1 MGYAYNWPVAFL
13 CFFFNFLVV
22 CRSVGSPNHTICMH
36 TTSDTSVHLFY
47 AANVTF
53 PSHFQRHFAA
63 AQDFVVH
70 TGYEYAGVTMLVH
83 LFANLVLTFPSLVNC
98 TRPVSVYANASCV
111 QVICAKP
118 LNQSLSTKGLGEVA
132 FSFIDEDLRLHIRP
146 TLICWFA
153 LLLVHFL
160 PMPRCSGS

>member
-1 MGYAYNWPVAFL
+1 MGRAYNWPVALL
-13 CFFFNFLVV
+13 CFFFHFLFI
-22 CRSVGSPNHTICMH
+22 RGSAGSNNTTICMH

-83 LFANLVLTFPSLVNC
+83 LFANLILTFPSLVNC

-111 QVICAKP
+111 QVECCPA
-118 LNQSLSTKGLGEVA
+118 NSTSGLGEIS

-160 PMPRCSGS
+160 PMPRSRSP

>member
-1 MGYAYNWPVAFL
+1 MGRSNSGPVAFL
-13 CFFFNFLVV
+13 CFFFYFFFI
-22 CRSVGSPNHTICMH
+22 RGSVGSNNTTICMH
-36 TTSDTSVHLFY
+36 TTSNTGVHLFY

-83 LFANLVLTFPSLVNC
+83 LFANLVLTFPNLVNC
-98 TRPVSVYANASCV
+98 SHPVTVYANASCV
-111 QVICAKP
+111 QVVCKHVNLTSGI
-118 LNQSLSTKGLGEVA
+118 GEIS

-146 TLICWFA
+146 TLISWFA

-160 PMPRCSGS
+160 PMPRCTGS

>member
-1 MGYAYNWPVAFL
+1 MGCTYSGPAALLCLLLYFL
-13 CFFFNFLVV
+13 FIG
-22 CRSVGSPNHTICMH
+22 GSDGSNNITICMH
-36 TTSDTSVHLFY
+36 TTGDTSVHLFY

-83 LFANLVLTFPSLVNC
+83 LFANLVMTFPSLVNC
-98 TRPVSVYANASCV
+98 SHPVQVFANASCV
-111 QVICAKP
+111 QMVCTLINSSA
-118 LNQSLSTKGLGEVA
+118 SAFGGLGELS

-146 TLICWFA
+146 TFICWFT

-160 PMPRCSGS
+160 PMPRCRGS

>member
-1 MGYAYNWPVAFL
+1 MGRAHNRPVAFL
-13 CFFFNFLVV
+13 CFFLHLFFI
-22 CRSVGSPNHTICMH
+22 RGSASSNNTTICMH
-36 TTSDTSVHLFY
+36 STSDTSVHLFY

-83 LFANLVLTFPSLVNC
+83 LFANLILTFPSLVNC
-98 TRPVSVYANASCV
+98 THPVSVYANASCV
-111 QVICAKP
+111 QVVCC
-118 LNQSLSTKGLGEVA
+118 LSPSTSGFGA
-132 FSFIDEDLRLHIRP
+132 ISFSFIDEDLRLHIRP

-160 PMPRCSGS
+160 PMPRCRGS

>member
-1 MGYAYNWPVAFL
+1 MGCAYGGPAAFL
-13 CFFFNFLVV
+13 CLLLYFLFIG
-22 CRSVGSPNHTICMH
+22 GSAGRNNTTICMH
-36 TTSDTSVHLFY
+36 TTSNTGVHLFY

-98 TRPVSVYANASCV
+98 SHPVKVYANASCV
-111 QVICAKP
+111 QMVC
-118 LNQSLSTKGLGEVA
+118 SLVNSTQGLGKIS

-160 PMPRCSGS
+160 PMPRSRGS

>member
-1 MGYAYNWPVAFL
+1 MGCSNNRSVAFL
-13 CFFFNFLVV
+13 CVFFYLFFV
-22 CRSVGSPNHTICMH
+22 CGSVGSNNNTICMR

-47 AANVTF
+47 AAGVTF

-83 LFANLVLTFPSLVNC
+83 LFANLVLTFPELVNC
-98 TRPVSVYANASCV
+98 TRPVTVLANASCV
-111 QVICAKP
+111 QVSCNTSKP
-118 LNQSLSTKGLGEVA
+118 GDASGQLS

-160 PMPRCSGS
+160 PMPRCRGS

>member
-1 MGYAYNWPVAFL
+1 MGRAYSGPVALLCLFL
-13 CFFFNFLVV
+13 HLCLFPG
-22 CRSVGSPNHTICMH
+22 SVGRDNTTICMH
-36 TTSDTSVHLFY
+36 TTSDTGVHLFY

-53 PSHFQRHFAA
+53 PSHFQRHFAG

-83 LFANLVLTFPSLVNC
+83 LFANLILTFPSLVNC
-98 TRPVSVYANASCV
+98 SRPVEVYANASCV
-111 QVICAKP
+111 QVVCV
-118 LNQSLSTKGLGEVA
+118 LNQTTTGLGQLS
-132 FSFIDEDLRLHIRP
+132 FSFVDEDLRLHIRP

-160 PMPRCSGS
+160 PMPRC

>member
-1 MGYAYNWPVAFL
+1 MGCAYGGPAAFL
-13 CFFFNFLVV
+13 CLLFYFLFIG
-22 CRSVGSPNHTICMH
+22 GSAGRNNTTICMH
-36 TTSDTSVHLFY
+36 TTSNTGVHLFY

-98 TRPVSVYANASCV
+98 SHPVEVFANASCV
-111 QVICAKP
+111 QMVCNP
-118 LNQSLSTKGLGEVA
+118 VNSTKGLGKIS

-160 PMPRCSGS
+160 PMPRSRGS

>member
-1 MGYAYNWPVAFL
+1 MGRAYNWPVALL
-13 CFFFNFLVV
+13 CFFFHFFFI
-22 CRSVGSPNHTICMH
+22 RGSAGSNNTTICMH

-83 LFANLVLTFPSLVNC
+83 LFANLILTFPSLVNC

-111 QVICAKP
+111 QVVCC
-118 LNQSLSTKGLGEVA
+118 LNHSTSGLGKIS

-160 PMPRCSGS
+160 PMPRSRGP

>member
-1 MGYAYNWPVAFL
+1 MGRAYSGPVAFL
-13 CFFFNFLVV
+13 CLFFHFLFI
-22 CRSVGSPNHTICMH
+22 CGSVGRNNTTICMH
-36 TTSDTSVHLFY
+36 TTSNTSVHLFY

-83 LFANLVLTFPSLVNC
+83 LFANLVLTFPELVNC
-98 TRPVSVYANASCV
+98 SHPVEVFANASCV
-111 QVICAKP
+111 QMACKHV
-118 LNQSLSTKGLGEVA
+118 NSSKGLGEIS

-146 TLICWFA
+146 TLICWFT

-160 PMPRCSGS
+160 PMPCSRGS

>member
-1 MGYAYNWPVAFL
+1 MGRANSRPVALL
-13 CFFFNFLVV
+13 CFFFHLCFVPGNAG
-22 CRSVGSPNHTICMH
+22 RNNTTICTH
-36 TTSDTSVHLFY
+36 TTSDTGVHLFY

-83 LFANLVLTFPSLVNC
+83 LFANLILTFPSLVNC
-98 TRPVSVYANASCV
+98 TRAVGVYANASCV
-111 QVICAKP
+111 QVVCSSHHAVA
-118 LNQSLSTKGLGEVA
+118 GLGQLS
-132 FSFIDEDLRLHIRP
+132 FSFVDEDLRLHIRP

-160 PMPRCSGS
+160 PMPRCRGS

>member
-1 MGYAYNWPVAFL
+1 MGRTHSGPAAFL
-13 CFFFNFLVV
+13 CIFLHLFFIN
-22 CRSVGSPNHTICMH
+22 RSVGSNNTTICMH
-36 TTSDTSVHLFY
+36 TTSNTSVHLFY

-83 LFANLVLTFPSLVNC
+83 LFANLAMTFPELVNC
-98 TRPVSVYANASCV
+98 THPVSVYANASCV
-111 QVICAKP
+111 QIVCTVFNSTGGTGI
-118 LNQSLSTKGLGEVA
+118 LSY
-132 FSFIDEDLRLHIRP
+132 SFIDEDLRLHIRP

-160 PMPRCSGS
+160 PMPRCRGS

>member
-1 MGYAYNWPVAFL
+1 MDCTYNGPVAFL
-13 CFFFNFLVV
+13 CFLLYFLFV
-22 CRSVGSPNHTICMH
+22 RGSVGGNNTTICMH
-36 TTSDTSVHLFY
+36 TTSDTGVHLFY

-83 LFANLVLTFPSLVNC
+83 LFANFVLTFPSLINC

-111 QVICAKP
+111 QAVC
-118 LNQSLSTKGLGEVA
+118 NHTNSTTGLGQLS

-146 TLICWFA
+146 TLLCWFT

-160 PMPRCSGS
+160 PMPRCGGS

>member
-1 MGYAYNWPVAFL
+1 MGRAYYWPVAFL
-13 CFFFNFLVV
+13 CFFFHFFFI
-22 CRSVGSPNHTICMH
+22 CGSAGINNTTICMH
-36 TTSDTSVHLFY
+36 STSDTSVHLFY

-83 LFANLVLTFPSLVNC
+83 LFANLILTFPSLVNC

-111 QVICAKP
+111 QVVCCLKD
-118 LNQSLSTKGLGEVA
+118 STSGLGEIS

-160 PMPRCSGS
+160 PMPRCRGP

>member
-1 MGYAYNWPVAFL
+1 MGCTYSGPAAFL
-13 CFFFNFLVV
+13 CLLLYFLFIGG
-22 CRSVGSPNHTICMH
+22 SVGRDNTTICMH
-36 TTSDTSVHLFY
+36 TISDTSVHLFY

-83 LFANLVLTFPSLVNC
+83 LFANLVMTFPSLVNC
-98 TRPVSVYANASCV
+98 SHPVQVFANASCV
-111 QVICAKP
+111 QMVCEHV
-118 LNQSLSTKGLGEVA
+118 NSSRGLGELS

-146 TLICWFA
+146 TLICWFT

-160 PMPRCSGS
+160 PMPRSRGS

>member
-1 MGYAYNWPVAFL
+1 MGCTYSGPATFL
-13 CFFFNFLVV
+13 CFFFYFLLI
-22 CRSVGSPNHTICMH
+22 RESVGSANTTICMH
-36 TTSDTSVHLFY
+36 TTSNTSVHLFY

-98 TRPVSVYANASCV
+98 SHPVTVFANASCV
-111 QVICAKP
+111 QVVCARV
-118 LNQSLSTKGLGEVA
+118 NSLVGLGEIS
-132 FSFIDEDLRLHIRP
+132 FSFIDADLRLHIRP
-146 TLICWFA
+146 TLVCWFA

-160 PMPRCSGS
+160 PMPRCRGS

>member
-1 MGYAYNWPVAFL
+1 MDRAYNRPVAFL
-13 CFFFNFLVV
+13 CFIFYFLFI
-22 CRSVGSPNHTICMH
+22 RGSDGSNHTTICMH
-36 TTSDTSVHLFY
+36 PTSNTGVHLFY

-83 LFANLVLTFPSLVNC
+83 LFANLVLSFPSLVNC
-98 TRPVSVYANASCV
+98 SRPVSVYANASCV
-111 QVICAKP
+111 QVVCTLI
-118 LNQSLSTKGLGEVA
+118 NSTAGVGKFS
-132 FSFIDEDLRLHIRP
+132 FSFIDEDLRLYIRP

-160 PMPRCSGS
+160 PMPRCRGP

>member
-1 MGYAYNWPVAFL
+1 MGRTYSGPAAFL
-13 CFFFNFLVV
+13 CFFLYLFFI
-22 CRSVGSPNHTICMH
+22 RGSVGSNNTTICMH
-36 TTSDTSVHLFY
+36 TTSNTSVHLFY

-98 TRPVSVYANASCV
+98 TRPVKVYANASCV
-111 QVICAKP
+111 QVVCK
-118 LNQSLSTKGLGEVA
+118 LVNVTDTLGEVS

-146 TLICWFA
+146 TLICWFT

-160 PMPRCSGS
+160 PMPRCRGS

>member
-1 MGYAYNWPVAFL
+1 MGHAYSGPVTFL
-13 CFFFNFLVV
+13 CFFLYFCFISG
-22 CRSVGSPNHTICMH
+22 SVGSNNTTICMH
-36 TTSDTSVHLFY
+36 TTSNTSVHLFY

-98 TRPVSVYANASCV
+98 THFVNVFANASCV
-111 QVICAKP
+111 QVVCNRISP
-118 LNQSLSTKGLGEVA
+118 TPGLGQLS

-146 TLICWFA
+146 TLVCWFT

-160 PMPRCSGS
+160 PMPRCRGS

>member
-1 MGYAYNWPVAFL
+1 MGRAYSGPVALLCLFL
-13 CFFFNFLVV
+13 HLCLILG
-22 CRSVGSPNHTICMH
+22 SVGCNNTTICMH
-36 TTSDTSVHLFY
+36 TTSDTGVHLFY

-83 LFANLVLTFPSLVNC
+83 LFANLILTFPSLVDC
-98 TRPVSVYANASCV
+98 SRPVEVYANASCV
-111 QVICAKP
+111 QVVCS
-118 LNQSLSTKGLGEVA
+118 LNQTTTGLGQLS
-132 FSFIDEDLRLHIRP
+132 FSFVDEDLRLHIRP

-153 LLLVHFL
+153 LMLVHFL

>member
-1 MGYAYNWPVAFL
+1 MGRTYIGPVAFL
-13 CFFFNFLVV
+13 CLFFYLFLI
-22 CRSVGSPNHTICMH
+22 SGSDGSNNTTICMH
-36 TTSDTSVHLFY
+36 TTSNTSVHLFY

-98 TRPVSVYANASCV
+98 SHPVKVFANASCV
-111 QVICAKP
+111 QVVCTRF
-118 LNQSLSTKGLGEVA
+118 NSSSGLGA
-132 FSFIDEDLRLHIRP
+132 LSFSFIDEDLRLHIRP
-146 TLICWFA
+146 TLICWFT

-160 PMPRCSGS
+160 PMPRCRGS

>member
-1 MGYAYNWPVAFL
+1 MGRTYDRPVAFL
-13 CFFFNFLVV
+13 CFIFHFLLV
-22 CRSVGSPNHTICMH
+22 RGSAGSNNTTICMH
-36 TTSDTSVHLFY
+36 TTSDTGVHLFY

-98 TRPVSVYANASCV
+98 SHPVSVYANASCV
-111 QVICAKP
+111 QVVCR
-118 LNQSLSTKGLGEVA
+118 LVNSTVGAGTFS
-132 FSFIDEDLRLHIRP
+132 FSFIDEDLRLYIRP

-160 PMPRCSGS
+160 PMPRCRGP

>member
-1 MGYAYNWPVAFL
+1 MGHAHSGPVAFL
-13 CFFFNFLVV
+13 CFFLYFRFIFG
-22 CRSVGSPNHTICMH
+22 SVSSGNTTICMH
-36 TTSDTSVHLFY
+36 TTSNTSVHLFY

-98 TRPVSVYANASCV
+98 SRPVSVFANASCV
-111 QVICAKP
+111 QLVCNCTRP
-118 LNQSLSTKGLGEVA
+118 TTGLGQLS
-132 FSFIDEDLRLHIRP
+132 FSFVDEDLRLHIRP

-160 PMPRCSGS
+160 PMPRCRGS

>member
-1 MGYAYNWPVAFL
+1 MDRTYCGPATLL
-13 CFFFNFLVV
+13 CFLFHFLLF
-22 CRSVGSPNHTICMH
+22 RGGVGSNNTTICMH
-36 TTSDTSVHLFY
+36 TTSNTSVHLFY

-70 TGYEYAGVTMLVH
+70 TGYEYAGVSMLVH

-98 TRPVSVYANASCV
+98 SRPVTVYANASCV
-111 QVICAKP
+111 QVVCVLA
-118 LNQSLSTKGLGEVA
+118 NSTGGLGGLS

-146 TLICWFA
+146 TLICWFT

-160 PMPRCSGS
+160 PMPRCRGS

>member
-1 MGYAYNWPVAFL
+1 MDRTYIGPATLL
-13 CFFFNFLVV
+13 CFLFHFLLI
-22 CRSVGSPNHTICMH
+22 RGGVGSNNTAICMH

-98 TRPVSVYANASCV
+98 THPVSVYANASCV
-111 QVICAKP
+111 QLVC
-118 LNQSLSTKGLGEVA
+118 NQTLSTSGLGGVA
-132 FSFIDEDLRLHIRP
+132 FSFIDEDLRLYIRP

-160 PMPRCSGS
+160 PMPRCSGP

>member
-1 MGYAYNWPVAFL
+1 MDHAHHWSVTFL
-13 CFFFNFLVV
+13 CFFFHIFFI
-22 CRSVGSPNHTICMH
+22 RGSVGSNNTTICMH

-63 AQDFVVH
+63 AQDFVMH

-83 LFANLVLTFPSLVNC
+83 LFANLILTFPPLVNC

-111 QVICAKP
+111 QVVCRHANSTSGIGK
-118 LNQSLSTKGLGEVA
+118 LS

-160 PMPRCSGS
+160 PMPRCRST

>member
-1 MGYAYNWPVAFL
+1 MGRAYNRPVALL
-13 CFFFNFLVV
+13 CFFFHLFLI
-22 CRSVGSPNHTICMH
+22 CGGAGSNNTTICML
-36 TTSDTSVHLFY
+36 TTSDTGVHLFY

-83 LFANLVLTFPSLVNC
+83 LFANLILTFPSLVNC
-98 TRPVSVYANASCV
+98 THPVSVYANASCV
-111 QVICAKP
+111 QVACR
-118 LNQSLSTKGLGEVA
+118 LENSTSGLGELS
-132 FSFIDEDLRLHIRP
+132 FSFVDEDLRLHIRP

-160 PMPRCSGS
+160 PMPRCRGP

>member
-1 MGYAYNWPVAFL
+1 MGRAHDWPAALL
-13 CFFFNFLVV
+13 CFFFHFLFI
-22 CRSVGSPNHTICMH
+22 RGSAGGNNTTICMH
-36 TTSDTSVHLFY
+36 TTSDTGVHLFY
-47 AANVTF
+47 TANVTF

-98 TRPVSVYANASCV
+98 THPVSVYANASCV
-111 QVICAKP
+111 QVVCHL
-118 LNQSLSTKGLGEVA
+118 LNSTGGLGQVS
-132 FSFIDEDLRLHIRP
+132 FSFIDEDLRLYIRP
-146 TLICWFA
+146 TLISWFA

-160 PMPRCSGS
+160 PMPRCRGP

>member
-1 MGYAYNWPVAFL
+1 MDYANARPTSLLCIFIYFL
-13 CFFFNFLVV
+13 FIC
-22 CRSVGSPNHTICMH
+22 GSYGSNNTTICMH
-36 TTSDTSVHLFY
+36 PTSNTGVHLFY

-83 LFANLVLTFPSLVNC
+83 LFTNLVLTFPDLVNC
-98 TRPVSVYANASCV
+98 SRPVTVYANASCL
-111 QVICAKP
+111 QVVCNKTTQQ
-118 LNQSLSTKGLGEVA
+118 LHSGRFL
-132 FSFIDEDLRLHIRP
+132 FSFIDEELRLHIRP
-146 TLICWFA
+146 TLICWFT

-160 PMPRCSGS
+160 PMPRCRSS

>member
-1 MGYAYNWPVAFL
+1 MGRTYSGPAAFL
-13 CFFFNFLVV
+13 CLLLHFLFIGG
-22 CRSVGSPNHTICMH
+22 SVSCNNITICMH
-36 TTSDTSVHLFY
+36 TISDTSVHLFY

-83 LFANLVLTFPSLVNC
+83 LFANLVMTFPSLVNC
-98 TRPVSVYANASCV
+98 SHPVQVFANASCV
-111 QVICAKP
+111 QVVCN
-118 LNQSLSTKGLGEVA
+118 LVNSSEGLGEFS

-146 TLICWFA
+146 TLICWFT

-160 PMPRCSGS
+160 PMPRSRGS

>member
-1 MGYAYNWPVAFL
+1 MGCTYSGPAALL
-13 CFFFNFLVV
+13 CFLFYFLFIGG
-22 CRSVGSPNHTICMH
+22 SVGGNNTTICMH

-63 AQDFVVH
+63 AQDFVAH

-98 TRPVSVYANASCV
+98 SHPVSVYANASCV
-111 QVICAKP
+111 QVSC
-118 LNQSLSTKGLGEVA
+118 NTTLSVGGLGEVS
-132 FSFIDEDLRLHIRP
+132 FYFIDEDLRLHIRP

-160 PMPRCSGS
+160 PMPRCTGS

>member
-1 MGYAYNWPVAFL
+1 MGRAYNWPVAFL
-13 CFFFNFLVV
+13 CFFFHFFFI
-22 CRSVGSPNHTICMH
+22 CGSAGSNNTTICMH
-36 TTSDTSVHLFY
+36 STSDTSVHLFY

-83 LFANLVLTFPSLVNC
+83 LFANLVLTFPDLVNC
-98 TRPVSVYANASCV
+98 SHPVKVFANASCV
-111 QVICAKP
+111 QLVCKHV
-118 LNQSLSTKGLGEVA
+118 NSSKGLGEIS

-146 TLICWFA
+146 TLICWFT

-160 PMPRCSGS
+160 PMPRSRGS

>member
-1 MGYAYNWPVAFL
+1 MGGAYGGPAALL
-13 CFFFNFLVV
+13 CLFFHFFFVS
-22 CRSVGSPNHTICMH
+22 RSVGSNNTTICMH
-36 TTSDTSVHLFY
+36 TTSDTGVHLFY

-83 LFANLVLTFPSLVNC
+83 LFANLVLSFPSLVNC
-98 TRPVSVYANASCV
+98 SRPVQVFANASCV
-111 QVICAKP
+111 QVVCNIT
-118 LNQSLSTKGLGEVA
+118 NSTPGLGQLS
-132 FSFIDEDLRLHIRP
+132 FSFVDEDLRLHIRP

-160 PMPRCSGS
+160 PMPRCRGT